1 MYTLALWV
9 ATAAVG
15 IDVGWQRLPE
25 GGMQYIIQLDPHT
38 LEHTIEALRAGE
50 ALESDI
56 PPRAGEI
63 RSYRIIVGTGHLPQ
77 DKPLAPPPTPK
88 PIEPKAIEPKTVDRP
103 AREPVAPAV
112 FDSPSAAAKLPPK
125 PAAEVSPE
133 KPAPPW
139 LPLTVTLLGLFAS
152 LGANGFLLWIAWG
165 ARQQLRRIRREKLPS
180 DAI

>member
-1 MYTLALWV
+1 MYTLAIWV
-9 ATAAVG
+9 ATAVVG

-38 LEHTIEALRAGE
+38 LESLRGGE
-50 ALESDI
+50 AIESDI
-56 PPRAGEI
+56 PPSAGEV
-63 RSYRIIVGTGHLPQ
+63 RSYRIIVGKERLPRET
-77 DKPLAPPPTPK
+77 PPAPAPTPK

-103 AREPVAPAV
+103 VREPVAPAV
-112 FDSPSAAAKLPPK
+112 FDSPSAPAKLPPK
-125 PAAEVSPE
+125 PATEASPG

-165 ARQQLRRIRREKLPS
+165 ARRQLRRIRREKLPS
-180 DAI
+180 DAAPRS